1 MKASLLEIV
10 MASPCFISRAYSSEL
25 FAVCDA
31 VWRLITVATY
41 VLIYSEIE
49 TCSLRQIFIAV
60 LYHVW
65 YAAFVLQVKAYYTIW
80 AVPEPNSL
88 ISNVG
93 VQTSWNAKLN
103 YGKMSCVSKIKAW

>member
-65 YAAFVLQVKAYYTIW
+65 YAAFVLQVKAYRTI
-80 AVPEPNSL
+80 
-88 ISNVG
+88 VG
-93 VQTSWNAKLN
+93 CT
-103 YGKMSCVSKIKAW
+103 IKCGHFMLDQPCCLEQRY